1 MFDCGIIVL
10 QNKVSS
16 SKIFVVLHH
25 HIPGSIN
32 YHTITMVKKVNYNE
46 KRSKISAYND
56 YDNRSSES
64 QTAKEQASF
73 MKQLESKLY
82 WECAKCIGMQ

>member
-10 QNKVSS
+10 QNKVSL
-16 SKIFVVLHH
+16 SKIFVVLH

-32 YHTITMVKKVNYNE
+32 YHTNAMVEKVKK
-46 KRSKISAYND
+46 RSRISAYNN

-73 MKQLESKLY
+73 MKQLESRLY
-82 WECAKCIGMQ
+82 CAL

>member
-1 MFDCGIIVL
+1 MI
-10 QNKVSS
+10 
-16 SKIFVVLHH
+16 LHH

-32 YHTITMVKKVNYNE
+32 YHTIAMVEKVNYNE
-46 KRSKISAYND
+46 KRSRISAYND

-64 QTAKEQASF
+64 QTAKEQGSF

-82 WECAKCIGMQ
+82 CAL